1 MLKIAITGPECS
13 GKTTLAIALGK
24 KLEINW
30 IPEFA
35 RGYLTKLDR
44 PYNQNDLDIIAE
56 QQQKMVD
63 LVERIGKKKYLIVD
77 TEMTVM
83 KIWSTEKYQEVS
95 ETITSLWRQQ
105 DYDLY
110 LLCKPDIPYVAD
122 PQREHPNDRDRLY
135 QIYKSNLESQDAHF
149 VEITGAEQ
157 ERLNIALTAISKIE
171 SK

>member
-35 RGYLTKLDR
+35 RGYLRKLDQ

-56 QQQKMVD
+56 QQQKVVD
-63 LVERIGKKKYLIVD
+63 LVHRLRRQKYLIVD

-83 KIWSTEKYQEVS
+83 KIWSSEKYQEVS
-95 ETITSLWRQQ
+95 ETITSLWQQQ

-122 PQREHPNDRDRLY
+122 PQRENPNDRDRLY
-135 QIYKSNLESQDAHF
+135 EIYKSELQLKAAHF
-149 VEITGAEQ
+149 VEIEGSEDL
-157 ERLNIALTAISKIE
+157 RIDIALGAISKLN
-171 SK
+171 KK